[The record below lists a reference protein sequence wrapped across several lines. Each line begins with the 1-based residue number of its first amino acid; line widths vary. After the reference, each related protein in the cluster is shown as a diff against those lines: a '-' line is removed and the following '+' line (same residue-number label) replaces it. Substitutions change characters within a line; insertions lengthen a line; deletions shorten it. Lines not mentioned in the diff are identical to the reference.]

1 MVFVSLEQLFSTAL
15 IIYAELRRP
24 GAACSFVINVQTWEQ
39 HQSSLPILSQKVDF
53 EKMPVHSFRFMQ
65 AMTPFQLQSL
75 QSPKH
80 SNIQT
85 YDTHFSAVRH

>member
-24 GAACSFVINVQTWEQ
+24 GAGCSSVINVQTWEQ
-39 HQSSLPILSQKVDF
+39 HQSSLSILSQKVDF
-53 EKMPVHSFRFMQ
+53 QKMPVRSFLHSMQ
-65 AMTPFQLQSL
+65 LMTAFQLQSL

-80 SNIQT
+80 SNL
-85 YDTHFSAVRH
+85 